1 MKKLTRFKRAV
12 ALMLCA
18 ALLCVP
24 LLGLAAPAAEAGTV
38 DSSTVSSNEAP
49 EKSPTVGESAAPET
63 PEATEPGTEE
73 PTPEPPA
80 CFCDVKC
87 TATAL
92 NADCPACVA
101 DVAGC
106 KGKEPEKCS
115 CDVKCAEGAANEACP
130 VCVADASKCEGKEPA
145 PPVCSCSVKCAA
157 GTVNVDCPVCKLDM
171 TGCTGKAPEP
181 TPAPTPSYTI
191 TIISPSGWYTKAAD
205 VEIRIEDVN
214 DTGWQKVEAKIE
226 RGGSWIDLTDDL
238 TDRNRAKVEITEN
251 CTVYVTVTDKGGKA
265 HTKSRYIECF
275 DRTAPTLRAGIDG
288 RLLRVEASDELSGV
302 DAVYIDGDRY
312 DDLTNG
318 TLDVRLR
325 DLDDDYKQLSVQAVD
340 NAGNKSKTV
349 QLNNPNY
356 EEPDSKRNSKDK
368 DDEKGTSTSCPDTT
382 KPATTPAPTPTTP
395 TATTTPTTTTPTVKP
410 TGSTGTSGGASTSTG
425 KTAGGAS
432 SSQPVKEERDPDPL
446 TPDGQA
452 TVVDNAT
459 DEDGKEFYT
468 IVTPAENTF
477 YLIIDKQR
485 ETENVYFLNA
495 VTESDLLALAEQDKE
510 TGSATEPVTPTP
522 EKCSCKPK
530 CEAGAVNTKCPVC
543 KLDLSGC
550 EGAEPEAPAP
560 DTETDKKEAPKKNNT
575 GAMVI
580 VVLVILAV
588 GGAGYYFKVVKPKKE
603 LDDADDFEDIQFED
617 APADGEADELPE
629 PEDYADDPDEYED
642 DEPSGDTDGTE
653 DKEGGV

>member
-1 MKKLTRFKRAV
+1 MKKLTKCKRAV
-12 ALMLCA
+12 AFLLCA
-18 ALLCVP
+18 AFLCVP
-24 LLGLAAPAAEAGTV
+24 LLGLASPAAEAGTL
-38 DSSTVSSNEAP
+38 DSSTVSGSDA
-49 EKSPTVGESAAPET
+49 PTVGESDAPET

-87 TATAL
+87 TATTL

-101 DVAGC
+101 DAAGC

-115 CDVKCAEGAANEACP
+115 CETKCAGGAINEACP
-130 VCVADASKCEGKEPA
+130 VCAADASKCAGKEPEPA
-145 PPVCSCSVKCAA
+145 PPVCSCSIKCALGA
-157 GTVNVDCPVCKLDM
+157 VNGDCPVCKADL

-181 TPAPTPSYTI
+181 TPAPAPSYTI
-191 TIISPSGWYTKAAD
+191 TILSPSGWYTKAAD

-214 DTGWQKVEAKIE
+214 GTGWQKVEAKIE

-251 CTVYVTVTDKGGKA
+251 CTVYVTVTDKDGKA
-265 HTKSRYIECF
+265 HAKSRYIECF
-275 DRTAPTLRAGIDG
+275 DRTAPTIKAGIDG
-288 RLLRVEASDELSGV
+288 KLLRVEASDELSGI
-302 DAVYIDGDRY
+302 DAIYIDGDRY

-356 EEPDSKRNSKDK
+356 EEPDDKKTNNKKD
-368 DDEKGTSTSCPDTT
+368 TVTSCPDTSKQT
-382 KPATTPAPTPTTP
+382 TTPAPTTP
-395 TATTTPTTTTPTVKP
+395 PATTTPTTTTPPAATTSPTTTTKP
-410 TGSTGTSGGASTSTG
+410 SGTSGGASGSTG
-425 KTAGGAS
+425 KAAGGDS
-432 SSQPVKEERDPDPL
+432 SSQPVKEERDPAPL

-510 TGSATEPVTPTP
+510 TGSVPEPVTPAT
-522 EKCSCKPK
+522 EKCSCKTK

-560 DTETDKKEAPKKNNT
+560 DTETEKPETPKKNNT
-575 GAMVI
+575 GVMVI

-617 APADGEADELPE
+617 GPADGEADELPE
-629 PEDYADDPDEYED
+629 PEDYADDPDEYGADELTGD
-642 DEPSGDTDGTE
+642 DDPE
-653 DKEGGV
+653 DKGDDQ

>member
-1 MKKLTRFKRAV
+1 MKRLKPICKGAALLLAV
-12 ALMLCA
+12 ALLC
-18 ALLCVP
+18 LP
-24 LLGLAAPAAEAGTV
+24 LLGLAAPAAEAGTL
-38 DSSTVSSNEAP
+38 DSSAVSGSDA
-49 EKSPTVGESAAPET
+49 PTVGESAAPE
-63 PEATEPGTEE
+63 ATEPPTESGG
-73 PTPEPPA
+73 PAPEPPA

-87 TATAL
+87 TATTL

-106 KGKEPEKCS
+106 KGKEPEKCA

-130 VCVADASKCEGKEPA
+130 VCKADVSKCEGKEPA
-145 PPVCSCSVKCAA
+145 PPVCACSVKCALGA
-157 GTVNVDCPVCKLDM
+157 VNADCPVCKTDL

-181 TPAPTPSYTI
+181 TPAPAPSYTI

-214 DTGWQKVEAKIE
+214 GTGWQKVEAKIE

-238 TDRNRAKVEITEN
+238 ADRNRARVEITEN
-251 CTVYVTVTDKGGKA
+251 CTVYVTVTDKDGKA

-275 DRTAPTLRAGIDG
+275 DRAAPTIKAGIDG
-288 RLLRVEASDELSGV
+288 KLLRVEASDELSGV

-312 DDLTNG
+312 DGLTNG

-325 DLDDDYKQLSVQAVD
+325 DLDGDYKQISVQAVD

-356 EEPDSKRNSKDK
+356 TEPDSKKTGDKKD
-368 DDEKGTSTSCPDTT
+368 TATSCPETAKPTATPTPTT
-382 KPATTPAPTPTTP
+382 PPATTTPAPTPSTGTTSKP
-395 TATTTPTTTTPTVKP
+395 SGTA
-410 TGSTGTSGGASTSTG
+410 GGTSGGASTTG
-425 KTAGGAS
+425 KTTGSAGVS
-432 SSQPVKEERDPDPL
+432 SSQPVTERDPAPL

-452 TVVDNAT
+452 TVIDNAT
-459 DEDGKEFYT
+459 GEDGKEFYT
-468 IVTPAENTF
+468 IVTPAENVF
-477 YLIIDKQR
+477 YLVIDKQR
-485 ETENVYFLNA
+485 DSDNVYFLNA
-495 VTESDLLALAEQDKE
+495 VTESDLLALAEQDE
-510 TGSATEPVTPTP
+510 GTGSTPEAAIPEP
-522 EKCSCKPK
+522 EKCSCKEK
-530 CEAGAVNTKCPVC
+530 CQPGAVNQKCPVC

-560 DTETDKKEAPKKNNT
+560 EGENGEPKPEPKKNNT
-575 GAMVI
+575 GAIVI

-588 GGAGYYFKVVKPKKE
+588 GGAGYYFKVVKPKKD

-617 APADGEADELPE
+617 GPADGEADALPK

-642 DEPSGDTDGTE
+642 DELTGGYDGTE
-653 DKEGGV
+653 DKEGDGV

>member
-1 MKKLTRFKRAV
+1 MKKLTKCKRAV
-12 ALMLCA
+12 AFLLCA

-24 LLGLAAPAAEAGTV
+24 LLGLASPAAEAGTL
-38 DSSTVSSNEAP
+38 DSATVSGSDT
-49 EKSPTVGESAAPET
+49 PTVGESDAPET

-87 TATAL
+87 TATTL

-101 DVAGC
+101 DAAGC

-115 CDVKCAEGAANEACP
+115 CETKCAEGAINEACP
-130 VCVADASKCEGKEPA
+130 VCAADASKCAGKEPEPT
-145 PPVCSCSVKCAA
+145 PPVVCSCSVKCALGA
-157 GTVNVDCPVCKLDM
+157 VNGDCPVCKADL

-181 TPAPTPSYTI
+181 TPAPAPSYTI

-214 DTGWQKVEAKIE
+214 GTDWQKVEAKIE

-238 TDRNRAKVEITEN
+238 TDKNRAKVEITEN
-251 CTVYVTVTDKGGKA
+251 CTVYVTVTDKDGKA

-275 DRTAPTLRAGIDG
+275 DRTAPSIKAGIDG
-288 RLLRVEASDELSGV
+288 KLLRVEASDELSGI
-302 DAVYIDGDRY
+302 DAIYIDGDRY

-356 EEPDSKRNSKDK
+356 EEPDDKKTNNKKD
-368 DDEKGTSTSCPDTT
+368 TATSCPDTSKQT
-382 KPATTPAPTPTTP
+382 TTPAPTTPPATTPP
-395 TATTTPTTTTPTVKP
+395 TATTPPAATTSPTTTTKP
-410 TGSTGTSGGASTSTG
+410 SGTSSGASGSTGKA
-425 KTAGGAS
+425 AGGDS
-432 SSQPVKEERDPDPL
+432 SSQPVKEERDPAPL

-510 TGSATEPVTPTP
+510 TGSAPEPVTPAT
-522 EKCSCKPK
+522 EKCSCKTK

-560 DTETDKKEAPKKNNT
+560 DAETDKPETPKKNNT

-617 APADGEADELPE
+617 GPADGEADGLPE
-629 PEDYADDPDEYED
+629 PEDYADDPDEYGADELPGD
-642 DEPSGDTDGTE
+642 DDPE
-653 DKEGGV
+653 DKEDGQ